1 MCHIMKISTIREL
14 KHSTSRVLGWAEAG
28 EAVEVRRRGKPVVVI
43 RPLRPATRAA
53 RPDFAGRLQEI
64 YGDKASPTTATEL
77 IGEARGER

>member
-1 MCHIMKISTIREL
+1 MCHIMKISSIREL
-14 KHSTSRVLGWAEAG
+14 KHATSRVLGWAEAG

-43 RPLRPATRAA
+43 RPSRPATRAA

-64 YGDKASPTTATEL
+64 YGDRVAPTTATDL